1 MITGTSLLKNGRVTG
16 PLPSVKDLVKNKI
29 VHAITAS
36 RYWSSSENSQ
46 NNSWNVNFSN
56 GNFNNNNKYNSN
68 MVRAVAALNDKYVE
82 GWFDALDDCCAQ
94 KKTSSQCV
102 MYRLIWHEDLLDLA
116 REVYERTYRPTTST
130 CFIVTRPKLRE
141 VFAANFRDR
150 IVQHW
155 LCLRLEPLFDTEM
168 YHLTVE
174 RVLEHLHV
182 LIS

>member
-1 MITGTSLLKNGRVTG
+1 
-16 PLPSVKDLVKNKI
+16 
-29 VHAITAS
+29 
-36 RYWSSSENSQ
+36 
-46 NNSWNVNFSN
+46 
-56 GNFNNNNKYNSN
+56 
-68 MVRAVAALNDKYVE
+68 
-82 GWFDALDDCCAQ
+82 
-94 KKTSSQCV
+94 

-155 LCLRLEPLFDTEM
+155 LCLRLEPLFEARLLSTEM

-182 LIS
+182 SIS